1 MERKGLLTKPQEAVI
16 VDALSEWINFK
27 KAIFNVV
34 KKPAIKAAIAAIDDI
49 GLDRIPPDWKTDLI
63 PIVDAAAR
71 HDVEEVRRLGVDL
84 LSKRAPIPKVD
95 AELTLVVY
103 DGFTRLL
110 VGTMTEYVIRKKAAK
125 D

>member
-71 HDVEEVRRLGVDL
+71 HDVRRGAPRWALTCYRNAP
-84 LSKRAPIPKVD
+84 LSQKWTPS
-95 AELTLVVY
+95 
-103 DGFTRLL
+103 
-110 VGTMTEYVIRKKAAK
+110 
-125 D
+125 